1 MGHRED
7 STTAVHRPRR
17 RRFVCALLA
26 LALGMPGAPA
36 LAQKADAPWAA
47 TWGAAP
53 AAAAPD
59 QTENLDGQTVRLIVR
74 ASAGGRQVRI
84 RLSNEFGG
92 EPLRIGAA
100 RVALRAAGASF
111 LPGSERAVTF
121 DGEPGVT
128 IPAGEPVYSDP
139 VALDVRALAE
149 LAVSLYF
156 PGEVKASTVHRNA
169 FQTSYLSFPGNF
181 VGISNFP
188 TARSITAW
196 PFLTEVDVRPAGNR
210 QTLVA
215 FGDSITEGANTTP
228 DANRRWPDLLAQRM
242 HGAAAPAGVARLGV
256 VNRGIGGNRLLRD
269 GASAPFGKA
278 GLARFE
284 RDALG
289 TAGVGHVIV
298 FLGINDIGHPGN
310 SSPSSEAPSAQDV
323 IDGYRQLVARAR
335 AKGVRVYGGT
345 LTPFEGT
352 TLPGYYSADKEAV
365 RQAVNQ
371 WIRAGGEFDGVIDFD
386 QALRDPAH
394 PGRLLAAYDSGD
406 HLHPNDAGMQ
416 ALANAVPL
424 ELFSGKAA
432 AARGKGGKRK

>member
-1 MGHRED
+1 MGHREER
-7 STTAVHRPRR
+7 TTAVTSRPRR
-17 RRFVCALLA
+17 RLCLSALLA
-26 LALGMPGAPA
+26 LALGVPGAVA
-36 LAQKADAPWAA
+36 AQQADGAWTG
-47 TWGAAP
+47 TWGTAP

-74 ASAGGRQVRI
+74 VSAGGRQVRI
-84 RLSNEFGG
+84 RLSNEFGS

-100 RVALRAAGASF
+100 RVALRASGAAF
-111 LPGSERAVTF
+111 VPRSERVLTF
-121 DGEPGVT
+121 DGEHEVI

-139 VALDVRALAE
+139 VALDVRALSE

-169 FQTSYLSFPGNF
+169 FQNSYLSFPGNF

-188 TARSITAW
+188 TARTITSW
-196 PFLTEVDVRPAGNR
+196 PFLTEVDVRPAAAR

-215 FGDSITEGANTTP
+215 FGDSITEGATTTV

-242 HGAAAPAGVARLGV
+242 HGAAGASTKVRLGV

-269 GASAPFGKA
+269 GTSAPFGKA

-284 RDALG
+284 RDVLG

-310 SSPSSEAPSAQDV
+310 SAPALDAPGAQDV
-323 IDGYRQLVARAR
+323 IEGYRQLIARAR

-345 LTPFEGT
+345 LTPFEDA
-352 TLPGYYSADKEAV
+352 TLPGYYSEEKESV

-371 WIRAGGEFDGVIDFD
+371 WIRTSGEFDGVVDFD
-386 QALRDPAH
+386 RALRDPAR

-416 ALANAVPL
+416 ALADAVPL
-424 ELFSGKAA
+424 EMFSQKAA
-432 AARGKGGKRK
+432 AARSKGGKKR